1 MCGFVG
7 MFNRDPA
14 DNNET
19 LLTQMS
25 QCIRHR
31 GPDDSQ
37 YIVKDGFCV
46 AFRRL
51 SIIDLD
57 NGG

>member
-7 MFNRDPA
+7 MFNKDPK

-19 LLTQMS
+19 LLQEMS
-25 QCIRHR
+25 KTIRHR

-37 YIVKDGFCV
+37 YIVKD
-46 AFRRL
+46 L
-51 SIIDLD
+51 SLIHI
-57 NGG
+57 

>member
-1 MCGFVG
+1 
-7 MFNRDPA
+7 MFNKDPK

-19 LLTQMS
+19 LLQEMS
-25 QCIRHR
+25 KTIRHR

-51 SIIDLD
+51 SIIDP
-57 NGG
+57 G